1 MKLPRDIS
9 GPRLV
14 KYLEVLGYELTRQSG
29 SHVRVTTIQH
39 GEHHVTIPKHET
51 LRVGTLAGILKD
63 VAGHFQIS
71 RDELVERL
79 FGR

>member
-1 MKLPRDIS
+1 MKPPRDIS

-14 KYLEVLGYELTRQSG
+14 KSLEVLGYEPTRQSG
-29 SHVRVTTIQH
+29 SHVRVTTIQN
-39 GEHHVTIPKHET
+39 GEHHVTIPNNET
-51 LRVGTLAGILKD
+51 LRVGTLAGILRD
-63 VAGHFQIS
+63 VSEHFEIS

>member
-14 KYLEVLGYELTRQSG
+14 KSLEVLGYKPTRQSG
-29 SHVRVTTIQH
+29 SHVRVTTIQN
-39 GEHHVTIPKHET
+39 GEHHVTIPSHET
-51 LRVGTLAGILKD
+51 LRVGTLAGVLKD
-63 VAGHFQIS
+63 VSDHFQIS
-71 RDELVERL
+71 RDELVEQL

>member
-14 KYLEVLGYELTRQSG
+14 KSLEVLGYEPTRQSG
-29 SHVRVTTIQH
+29 SHVRVTTIKN
-39 GEHHVTIPKHET
+39 GEHHVTIPNHET
-51 LRVGTLAGILKD
+51 LRIGTLAGILKD
-63 VAGHFQIS
+63 VSGHFEIS
-71 RDELVERL
+71 RDELVERI

>member
-14 KYLEVLGYELTRQSG
+14 KSLEVLGYEPTRQSG
-29 SHVRVTTIQH
+29 SHVRVTTIKN
-39 GEHHVTIPKHET
+39 GVPNHET
-51 LRVGTLAGILKD
+51 LRIGTLAGILKD
-63 VAGHFQIS
+63 VSEHFEIS
-71 RDELVERL
+71 RDELVERI

>member
-14 KYLEVLGYELTRQSG
+14 KSLEVLGYEPTRQSG
-29 SHVRVTTIQH
+29 SHVRLTTMEN
-39 GEHHVTIPKHET
+39 GEHHVTIPNHET
-51 LRVGTLAGILKD
+51 LRVGTLAEILKD
-63 VAGHFQIS
+63 VSDHFKIS

-79 FGR
+79 FKR

>member
-9 GPRLV
+9 GSRLV
-14 KYLEVLGYELTRQSG
+14 KSLEVLGYETTRQNG
-29 SHVRVTTIQH
+29 SHVRVTTIEN
-39 GEHHVTIPKHET
+39 GEHHVTIPNHET

-63 VAGHFQIS
+63 VSDHFKIS